1 VKPCCRRNSG
11 TQFSARGIHYPNRP
25 HLGLEGGWNGQPFR
39 NVEDAEETLQGLLMT
54 GLFNSISAFFRGLF
68 GRKGDNFKDLLIA
81 DLGIER

>member
-1 VKPCCRRNSG
+1 
-11 TQFSARGIHYPNRP
+11 
-25 HLGLEGGWNGQPFR
+25 
-39 NVEDAEETLQGLLMT
+39 MT